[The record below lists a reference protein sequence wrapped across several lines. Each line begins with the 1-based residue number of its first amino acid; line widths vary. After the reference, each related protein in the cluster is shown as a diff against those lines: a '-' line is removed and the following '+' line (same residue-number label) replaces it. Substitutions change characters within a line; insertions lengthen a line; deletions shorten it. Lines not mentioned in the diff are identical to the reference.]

1 MYEVD
6 ERDRVVELKD
16 VPQSS
21 VGAPIPYV
29 LADEHRVVIAYYL
42 EESDPAWDGS
52 TVRIVSPSSTG
63 ESIAIVRFNLCCVHM
78 FGPPN
83 DEAFQGHPLSKR
95 GLHPYGAF
103 RIEES
108 SWIRNLERRNSVHRF
123 HRPERY
129 WKLQHLVFAF
139 HDSTFECVCDGFDV
153 RTTRGSIVGAIPE
166 MLRLLRRDGS

>member
-1 MYEVD
+1 
-6 ERDRVVELKD
+6 
-16 VPQSS
+16 
-21 VGAPIPYV
+21 
-29 LADEHRVVIAYYL
+29 
-42 EESDPAWDGS
+42 
-52 TVRIVSPSSTG
+52 
-63 ESIAIVRFNLCCVHM
+63 M

-83 DEAFQGHPLSKR
+83 DEAFHGHPLSKR

>member
-6 ERDRVVELKD
+6 ERDRVVEMKD

-29 LADEHRVVIAYYL
+29 LADEFRVILAYYVQEREFWREAAGRAVGPESL
-42 EESDPAWDGS
+42 EEQVAL
-52 TVRIVSPSSTG
+52 
-63 ESIAIVRFNLCCVHM
+63 VRFDLCHVHM

-83 DEAFQGHPLSKR
+83 DEAFHGHPLAKR

-108 SWIRNLERRNSVHRF
+108 SWVRALERMNSVHSR
-123 HRPERY
+123 HRPERF

-153 RTTRGSIVGAIPE
+153 RITRGSVVGAIPE
-166 MLRLLRRDGS
+166 MIRLLRRGEQ